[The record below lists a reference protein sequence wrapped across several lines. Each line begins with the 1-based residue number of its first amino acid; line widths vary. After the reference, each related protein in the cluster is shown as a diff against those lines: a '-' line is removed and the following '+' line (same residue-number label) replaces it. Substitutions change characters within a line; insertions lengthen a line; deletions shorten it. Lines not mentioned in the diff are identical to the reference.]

1 MSPEG
6 HLNQVCRAMPS
17 YAGADKWTFV
27 GEWSAAM
34 TDCARHLNGTF
45 PPLLSASCAPAES
58 GTRLR
63 DRSAVRREPRRRA
76 GSGELRGEQGP
87 RRRLEQAVQ
96 GRDAPV
102 HRGTVRR
109 VRGGRRGVGVLDGQ
123 DGGGRRVGSAG
134 AVGAW
139 GVPGPGDGED
149 VPGSLLEGDILWIG
163 EAVLIPKLSLR
174 RFVPDGCED
183 IQCPRYSIVSL
194 AIRRITITARSAPIR
209 RYDAP
214 TVSVALTAEWRQL
227 YYQRW
232 AAVRLASQTEAADS
246 PPNAARL
253 RKLRHFKPR
262 DLVRSDGT

>member
-1 MSPEG
+1 
-6 HLNQVCRAMPS
+6 
-17 YAGADKWTFV
+17 
-27 GEWSAAM
+27 
-34 TDCARHLNGTF
+34 
-45 PPLLSASCAPAES
+45 
-58 GTRLR
+58 
-63 DRSAVRREPRRRA
+63 
-76 GSGELRGEQGP
+76 
-87 RRRLEQAVQ
+87 
-96 GRDAPV
+96 
-102 HRGTVRR
+102 
-109 VRGGRRGVGVLDGQ
+109 VGVLDGQ

-183 IQCPRYSIVSL
+183 IQCPMYSIVSL

-262 DLVRSDGT
+262 DLVRSDGTQTGLPNGRPRTVGNGRRSGELSGDISLNSLAAWAKERSDRCCRSLQKIKRRQLPTPRIEAGTAG